1 MPNAEEEAAWRA
13 EFEAAGETEVRD
25 RLYSNM
31 YPGEKNSAAFRWL
44 RQQAH
49 ARTLREQRA
58 YRITWLTLFVAIAA
72 VIVGII
78 GVAVTWLGH

>member
-44 RQQAH
+44 RQQAPDM
-49 ARTLREQRA
+49 AA
-58 YRITWLTLFVAIAA
+58 GAIE
-72 VIVGII
+72 VEPMRCDDLVRRPPQLQGF
-78 GVAVTWLGH
+78 